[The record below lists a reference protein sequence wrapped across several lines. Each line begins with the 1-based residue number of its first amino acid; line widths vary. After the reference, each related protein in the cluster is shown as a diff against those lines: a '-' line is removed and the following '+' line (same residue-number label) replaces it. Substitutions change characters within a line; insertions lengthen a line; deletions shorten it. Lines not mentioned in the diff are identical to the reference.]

1 MRGWMRNE
9 ISVRYGDVDDC
20 IEKYVRLESGLGLR
34 HIGWVNA
41 LMYRF
46 LRDMYSKAGYSA

>member
-1 MRGWMRNE
+1 MRNE